1 MKKQQT
7 VSIVILAGN
16 EEVMIGDC
24 LKSCRWV
31 DQIILVAANSTDNTV
46 KIAKKIFPTI
56 KVIKTTDQ
64 YNKNFSKWRNLG
76 LKATQTDW
84 ILYIDADERIPPSL
98 KSEIKNIITTNP
110 VLSQINQSQSPNW
123 YVIPRAN
130 HYLGRRVKYG
140 GSYPDY
146 VKRLFQTKKL
156 KSWQGDLHEEPIIK
170 GQPGYLKSDLLH
182 YTHRD
187 LASMLKKT
195 NDWTDMGADA
205 LLKDNHP
212 PVVWW
217 RIIRMMMT
225 KFLQRLIGQSM
236 WKDGTV
242 GWISV
247 IFETFDTFIIY
258 AKLWQLQQKKQN

>member
-1 MKKQQT
+1 MKPKNNL
-7 VSIVILAGN
+7 SIVILAGN
-16 EEVMIGDC
+16 EETMIGDC
-24 LKSCRWV
+24 LKSCQWA

-46 KIAKKIFPTI
+46 KISKKTI
-56 KVIKTTDQ
+56 PAIKITKTTDE

-76 LKATQTDW
+76 LKAVQSKW
-84 ILYIDADERIPPSL
+84 LLYVDADERLTPSL
-98 KSEIKNIITTNP
+98 IREIKTIINTNRP
-110 VLSQINQSQSPNW
+110 LSW

-130 HYLGRRVKYG
+130 HYLGRRVKHG

-156 KSWQGDLHEEPIIK
+156 KGWQGDLHEKPIIK
-170 GQPGYLKSDLLH
+170 GQFGYLKSDLLH

-195 NDWTDMGADA
+195 NAWTDMEAAA
-205 LLKDNHP
+205 LFKDDHP
-212 PVVWW
+212 PIAWW
-217 RIIRMMMT
+217 RIIRMMLT
-225 KFLQRLIGQSM
+225 TFFHRLIGQSM
-236 WKDGTV
+236 WKDGVV

-258 AKLWQLQQKKQN
+258 AKLWQLQQKKRA

>member
-1 MKKQQT
+1 MKQKT
-7 VSIVILAGN
+7 NLSIIILAGN
-16 EEVMIGDC
+16 EETMIGDC
-24 LKSCRWV
+24 LKSCRWA

-46 KIAKKIFPTI
+46 KIARKIVPTI
-56 KVIKTTDQ
+56 KIIKTTDE

-76 LKATQTDW
+76 LEATQSKW
-84 ILYIDADERIPPSL
+84 LLYIDADERVPRQL
-98 KSEIKNIITTNP
+98 RDEINNIVIAG
-110 VLSQINQSQSPNW
+110 SQSTQPSPTQSW

-130 HYLGRRVKYG
+130 YYLGRRVKHG

-156 KSWQGDLHEEPIIK
+156 KGWQGDLHEEPIIK
-170 GQPGYLKSDLLH
+170 GEPGYLKSDLLH
-182 YTHRD
+182 YTHRH

-195 NDWTDMGADA
+195 NAWTDMEATA
-205 LLKDNHP
+205 LFKDGHP

-217 RIIRMMMT
+217 RIIRMMLT
-225 KFLQRLIGQSM
+225 TFFHRLIGQSM

-258 AKLWQLQQKKQN
+258 AKLWQLQQKKQA